1 MVPLAIKL
9 DPLSNFL
16 KLKIFLYMLMKNNLN
31 TGVLGP
37 INFIQM
43 PFCSTC
49 ASDSD
54 CIHVQENEM
63 FPVHYVSGFP
73 K

>member
-1 MVPLAIKL
+1 
-9 DPLSNFL
+9 
-16 KLKIFLYMLMKNNLN
+16 MKNNLN
-31 TGVLGP
+31 SGVLGP

-43 PFCSTC
+43 TFCSTC

-63 FPVHYVSGFP
+63 FSVHYVSGFP
-73 K
+73 IMTIPTSLLVSRSVLPYIRI